1 MADFLS
7 APNMLS
13 RPNNHKRSQSAG
25 KRTRSPA
32 RFLTKMKSTNAL
44 SDFNRAG
51 RRLSP
56 AGLEDLQESDFNT
69 LRDPRMGSTSDL
81 TGSSDSSHH
90 PDLSSEVAALSAK
103 LVQAIN
109 NQTNLDDSLSAT
121 RQELEE
127 AEERLLEVESEN
139 EKYRA
144 EISSGIMIKRS
155 DVEAEI
161 LSMKQMLDEERAK
174 RTVAEKEKR
183 EMEQELETLT
193 AALFE
198 EANKMVAAAKQE
210 REAIEK
216 KNEQLRAQIK
226 DTEAL
231 VASQEEQLAE
241 LKAVI
246 QEMNSARDD
255 NDTTPN
261 PSTAPTSPA
270 MAMQSS
276 VGRFLDSSNSALATP
291 VLNEISP
298 APSTSFPH
306 LIKPIYRTDM
316 VAYDDF
322 RELLDFATTSKSPSR
337 VASGSYGGLNVM
349 GLAGLTSSGSSN
361 VASPGNSQSQTP
373 TGSPQTTVTHTPL
386 KDTRFYKRVLIEDF
400 EPTLRLD
407 AAPSISWLTRRSVF
421 SSLCDGTLIV
431 EPMPASHKQYQFP
444 CGLCGE
450 RRSGDVN
457 ERTHRFRTSDSESAQ
472 RYSLCVLCLEKV
484 RACCEFAGY
493 LRMILDGHVHVTDVD
508 GEKEAWEEIIRLRE
522 RIFWSRFGGGVVPAF
537 VAVVEVEEKPLPIAG
552 QAVEVEADVAETAKT
567 ESLLASTVDGADE
580 GLEKA
585 PPALP
590 PRNADGVAVSPS
602 PDVKEALSVDTAV
615 QADEKVDNVQ
625 EVAHAADG
633 EAEKQLRTDLETTLP
648 DASHSKESSES
659 TSQHTSN
666 HEEAENNASEDAKA
680 IPGAFD

>member
-1 MADFLS
+1 
-7 APNMLS
+7 MLS
-13 RPNNHKRSQSAG
+13 RPNNHKRSHSAG
-25 KRTRSPA
+25 KRSRSPA
-32 RFLTKMKSTNAL
+32 RFLTKMKSANAL
-44 SDFNRAG
+44 ADFNKTG

-69 LRDPRMGSTSDL
+69 LRDPRMASTSDL
-81 TGSSDSSHH
+81 TGASDSSHH
-90 PDLSSEVAALSAK
+90 PDLSSEVATLSAK

-127 AEERLLEVESEN
+127 AQERLLEVESEN
-139 EKYRA
+139 EKYRTD
-144 EISSGIMIKRS
+144 ISSGIMIKRS

-161 LSMKQMLDEERAK
+161 LSIKQSLDEERAK
-174 RTVAEKEKR
+174 RIVAEKEKR

-210 REAIEK
+210 REAVEK

-231 VASQEEQLAE
+231 VASQKEQLAE
-241 LKAVI
+241 LKTVM

-255 NDTTPN
+255 NDATPN

-270 MAMQSS
+270 MAMQSN
-276 VGRFLDSSNSALATP
+276 VGRFLDSSAPATP
-291 VLNEISP
+291 VLNEILP
-298 APSTSFPH
+298 APSTSFSH
-306 LIKPIYRTDM
+306 LVKPIYRTDM

-322 RELLDFATTSKSPSR
+322 RELLDFATASKPPSR
-337 VASGSYGGLNVM
+337 VPSGSYGGLNVM
-349 GLAGLTSSGSSN
+349 GLAGLTSSSSSN
-361 VASPGNSQSQTP
+361 VASGTPGNSQSHTP
-373 TGSPQTTVTHTPL
+373 TGSPQTTAPHTPL

-431 EPMPASHKQYQFP
+431 EPMPASHKKYQFP

-450 RRSGDVN
+450 RRLGDVN

-493 LRMILDGHVHVTDVD
+493 LRMILDGHVHVSDVEE
-508 GEKEAWEEIIRLRE
+508 EKEAWEETIRLRE
-522 RIFWSRFGGGVVPAF
+522 RIFWSRFGGGVVPSF
-537 VAVVEVEEKPLPIAG
+537 VPAEDAEKPLPVPG
-552 QAVEVEADVAETAKT
+552 PAVEVEAGVAEPEPKSEIEVVPTVNGAG
-567 ESLLASTVDGADE
+567 ESPV
-580 GLEKA
+580 KA

-590 PRNADGVAVSPS
+590 PRNADRVAVSPTS
-602 PDVKEALSVDTAV
+602 DLKEALSVDIGI
-615 QADEKVDNVQ
+615 QSDEKVKRV
-625 EVAHAADG
+625 EVVSEDLDDT
-633 EAEKQLRTDLETTLP
+633 ETEKQLRTDLETVLP
-648 DASHSKESSES
+648 DASHSKENSES
-659 TSQHTSN
+659 TPPHTNN
-666 HEEAENNASEDAKA
+666 HAESENNDPEDAKA